1 MIRKNVVHKIIA
13 LAVIAALSLSTTN
26 AFAEEVKNNTAVE
39 QFDAVSDDVHIGDVV
54 DSGNGQS
61 IVIEVDKDGSFKTMD
76 ISQNTYALLKC
87 NQAGRKLLIRNTK
100 VQDLARIIIAYV
112 IIKYILLCINVQ
124 TRSVLLEELLKQMF
138 PYIMYIKIKDALFVA
153 GKGNREGEL
162 MNKTKIIFFSALLM
176 CFSLTTQTEAK
187 NIGEDIYQVCKN
199 DIFTDHSEFNCKK
212 IVTAIDLGEW
222 LKKQNIYDISVVED
236 NEDTGVKKLLYE
248 RNLNKEEK
256 NEFYDSEDTS
266 YIYFDDLVHEGDII
280 HYTEKIVEEV
290 TEVNGDGSFYT
301 QVEPQPIF
309 LSN

>member
-1 MIRKNVVHKIIA
+1 
-13 LAVIAALSLSTTN
+13 
-26 AFAEEVKNNTAVE
+26 
-39 QFDAVSDDVHIGDVV
+39 
-54 DSGNGQS
+54 
-61 IVIEVDKDGSFKTMD
+61 
-76 ISQNTYALLKC
+76 
-87 NQAGRKLLIRNTK
+87 
-100 VQDLARIIIAYV
+100 
-112 IIKYILLCINVQ
+112 
-124 TRSVLLEELLKQMF
+124 
-138 PYIMYIKIKDALFVA
+138 MYIKIKDALFVA

-212 IVTAIDLGEW
+212 IVTELKSNESFTAIDLGEW

>member
-1 MIRKNVVHKIIA
+1 
-13 LAVIAALSLSTTN
+13 
-26 AFAEEVKNNTAVE
+26 
-39 QFDAVSDDVHIGDVV
+39 
-54 DSGNGQS
+54 
-61 IVIEVDKDGSFKTMD
+61 
-76 ISQNTYALLKC
+76 
-87 NQAGRKLLIRNTK
+87 
-100 VQDLARIIIAYV
+100 
-112 IIKYILLCINVQ
+112 
-124 TRSVLLEELLKQMF
+124 
-138 PYIMYIKIKDALFVA
+138 MYIKIIDALFVA

-212 IVTAIDLGEW
+212 IVTEIKKNESFTAIDLGEW

-256 NEFYDSEDTS
+256 DEFYDSEDTS